1 MPVMLLINTL
11 CIVFVHILGPIN
23 IAKVF
28 KSLTF
33 SKQFFLV
40 QFFFYI
46 FSIIIYLEFFCYSGE
61 ITVNLCLS
69 DFHPSTT
76 LNLRKQL

>member
-1 MPVMLLINTL
+1 MLLINTL
-11 CIVFVHILGPIN
+11 CIVFVNILGPFN

-33 SKQFFLV
+33 SK

-76 LNLRKQL
+76 LNLQKQL